1 MDQDPP
7 MGEIKL
13 VVVEKLKQIK
23 NENEVKGVSARK
35 IFVYKERKLKKKT
48 IKGEKRR
55 SFAWLKSG
63 SALSEDW
70 GKL

>member
-23 NENEVKGVSARK
+23 NENEAKGVSARK
-35 IFVYKERKLKKKT
+35 IFVYKERKFKEKNNQRRKKK
-48 IKGEKRR
+48 II
-55 SFAWLKSG
+55 WLKSG

-70 GKL
+70 GK

>member
-1 MDQDPP
+1 

-23 NENEVKGVSARK
+23 NENEAKGVSARK
-35 IFVYKERKLKKKT
+35 IFVYKERKFKKKT

-55 SFAWLKSG
+55 SFG
-63 SALSEDW
+63 
-70 GKL
+70 

>member
-7 MGEIKL
+7 MGEIKF

-35 IFVYKERKLKKKT
+35 IFVYKERKLKKKQS
-48 IKGEKRR
+48 KEK
-55 SFAWLKSG
+55 K
-63 SALSEDW
+63 EDHLH
-70 GKL
+70 G

>member
-23 NENEVKGVSARK
+23 NENEAKGVSARK
-35 IFVYKERKLKKKT
+35 ILSTKNENLKKKQS
-48 IKGEKRR
+48 KEKKEDHLVEK
-55 SFAWLKSG
+55 WLCFK
-63 SALSEDW
+63 
-70 GKL
+70 